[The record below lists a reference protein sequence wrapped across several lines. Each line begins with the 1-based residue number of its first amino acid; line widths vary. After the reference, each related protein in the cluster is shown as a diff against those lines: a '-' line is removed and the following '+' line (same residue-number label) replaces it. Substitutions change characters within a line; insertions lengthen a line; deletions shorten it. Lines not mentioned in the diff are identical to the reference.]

1 MKKVLVTYA
10 SLSGSTVAVAQ
21 AIGEE
26 VAAQG
31 MQVDVLPLSAVK
43 RLEDYDGV
51 VVGGPMLLG
60 WHRGALG
67 FLKRHQAALRRVPLA
82 VFAMA
87 MSLTDTREASVAGVP
102 IYVDEKLPRPPANP
116 AQLNFRERYATVTR
130 YVRPMVAATRTCK
143 PVSIGLFGGRLEY
156 GRLPWWGV
164 LFAMFVIQA
173 PAADR
178 RNWTAIRSWAASL
191 PAAFGLAA
199 AKAPPGDLH
208 PLAARQRL
216 SVEV

>member
-1 MKKVLVTYA
+1 MKKILVTYA

-21 AIGEE
+21 AISEE
-26 VAAQG
+26 LADHG
-31 MQVDVLPLSAVK
+31 LQVDVLPLSAVK

-67 FLKRHQAALRRVPLA
+67 FLKRQRAGLQRIPLA
-82 VFAMA
+82 VFVTA
-87 MSLTDTREASVAGVP
+87 MSLTDTHTTSVGGVP
-102 IYVDEKLPRPPANP
+102 VYVDEKLPKPPAN
-116 AQLNFRERYATVTR
+116 AVKLNLRERHATLPR
-130 YVRPMVAATRTCK
+130 YVLPIVAATGPRK

-178 RNWTAIRSWAASL
+178 RNWTAIRAWAASL

-199 AKAPPGDLH
+199 AEAPHADPYRS
-208 PLAARQRL
+208 AARQRQ
-216 SVEV
+216 SVGV

>member
-1 MKKVLVTYA
+1 MKKILVTYA

-21 AIGEE
+21 AISEE

-31 MQVDVLPLSAVK
+31 VQVDVLPLSAVQS
-43 RLEDYDGV
+43 LEDYDGV

-67 FLKRHQAALRRVPLA
+67 FLKRHRAALQRIPLA

-87 MSLTDTREASVAGVP
+87 MSLTDTRETSVDGVRV
-102 IYVDEKLPRPPANP
+102 YVDEKLPKPPAN
-116 AQLNFRERYATVTR
+116 ADQLNFRERYASPAR
-130 YVRPMVAATRTCK
+130 YVRPIVAATRACK

-173 PAADR
+173 PTGDR

-191 PAAFGLAA
+191 PAAFGLVA
-199 AKAPPGDLH
+199 AKAPSLDPH
-208 PLAARQRL
+208 CLAARQPTSML
-216 SVEV
+216 V